1 MEVRLPEYDD
11 VIITGQCSGDFDDRV
26 SEWEVGL
33 PNVDDLTP
41 LSQSLMSA
49 EMLTAFSITP
59 EPYRNMTDVNR
70 ASQSTFSD
78 LGAQTDPGTTDLS
91 KLGKV
96 NGNGNGDGEV
106 NGEGEGEGEGDV
118 DDVAGRVAKRARLVW
133 TPQLHK
139 RFVEVV
145 AHLGVTKAVP
155 KTIMNLMNVEGLSR
169 ENVAS
174 HLQKYRL
181 YLKRMG
187 GSNSDNNVNVNVN
200 ANDSGSMV
208 PMPYHP
214 QMMPMQPYPQMVQN
228 GGYNQYNGMM
238 MQQRDWSGNNFGNLR
253 TENFVPGYLIQNL
266 EAIQIFALDHQSCGR
281 LLKVSRSIV
290 VPLIVLFRPPFL
302 FVWRLCEFF
311 SLWRPD
317 LLRLVW
323 WFSPPTEM
331 AMVVALLLQ
340 FDIFFNWHPCSR
352 LLQKTQ
358 VLLGEFPGSHIDHT
372 SIMNN
377 INKN

>member
-1 MEVRLPEYDD
+1 MEVRLTEYDD

-59 EPYRNMTDVNR
+59 EPYRNMIDVNR
-70 ASQSTFSD
+70 ASQNTFSD

-96 NGNGNGDGEV
+96 NGNGNGDGDGDGEV

-187 GSNSDNNVNVNVN
+187 GSNSDNNVNLNVN

-214 QMMPMQPYPQMVQN
+214 RMMPMQPYPQMVQN

-238 MQQRDWSGNNFGNLR
+238 MQQRDWSRNNFG
-253 TENFVPGYLIQNL
+253 
-266 EAIQIFALDHQSCGR
+266 S
-281 LLKVSRSIV
+281 VSAYQHRMTPS
-290 VPLIVLFRPPFL
+290 
-302 FVWRLCEFF
+302 
-311 SLWRPD
+311 D
-317 LLRLVW
+317 
-323 WFSPPTEM
+323 
-331 AMVVALLLQ
+331 
-340 FDIFFNWHPCSR
+340 
-352 LLQKTQ
+352 K
-358 VLLGEFPGSHIDHT
+358 
-372 SIMNN
+372 
-377 INKN
+377 

>member
-1 MEVRLPEYDD
+1 MDEEVRLTDFDD
-11 VIITGQCSGDFDDRV
+11 VINVDNDDRV
-26 SEWEVGL
+26 SEWELGL

-70 ASQSTFSD
+70 ASQNTFSD
-78 LGAQTDPGTTDLS
+78 LRSQPDLM
-91 KLGKV
+91 KLDKV
-96 NGNGNGDGEV
+96 NGNCNVDGEV
-106 NGEGEGEGEGDV
+106 NGDGDGDGEGEGEGEGDV
-118 DDVAGRVAKRARLVW
+118 DDVAGRVAKRQRLVW

-187 GSNSDNNVNVNVN
+187 GGGGGGGSNSDNNVNL
-200 ANDSGSMV
+200 NDSGSTV

-214 QMMPMQPYPQMVQN
+214 QMMPMQPYQPMVPN
-228 GGYNQYNGMM
+228 GGYNGYEGSSYQYNGM
-238 MQQRDWSGNNFGNLR
+238 MQQRDWSGNSFG
-253 TENFVPGYLIQNL
+253 
-266 EAIQIFALDHQSCGR
+266 S
-281 LLKVSRSIV
+281 VSAYHHRMT
-290 VPLIVLFRPPFL
+290 PN
-302 FVWRLCEFF
+302 
-311 SLWRPD
+311 D
-317 LLRLVW
+317 
-323 WFSPPTEM
+323 
-331 AMVVALLLQ
+331 
-340 FDIFFNWHPCSR
+340 
-352 LLQKTQ
+352 K
-358 VLLGEFPGSHIDHT
+358 
-372 SIMNN
+372 
-377 INKN
+377 